1 MNATALGLA
10 IVLLATGISQAG
22 DYYIY
27 RDGAGRIWLSNEDPR
42 NKDESAARRPDD
54 VTIVK
59 QYQWQDV
66 TDEQLAASAA
76 AERALAEANALRDVA
91 TNTKLLANEV
101 DLAVAQLERLQPTQV
116 NEPIIVVQ
124 TVRPRRFSPPLLTV
138 RPPVTKGGDK
148 HRR

>member
-10 IVLLATGISQAG
+10 IVLLAAGISQAG

-42 NKDESAARRPDD
+42 NNAESAARHPDD

-91 TNTKLLANEV
+91 TNTKRLANEV
-101 DLAVAQLERLQPTQV
+101 DLAAAQLERLQPNQV

-124 TVRPRRFSPPLLTV
+124 TVRPRRFSPPPITA
-138 RPPVTKGGDK
+138 RPVTKGGDK

>member
-10 IVLLATGISQAG
+10 IVLLAAGISQAG

-42 NKDESAARRPDD
+42 NNAGSAARRPDD

-91 TNTKLLANEV
+91 TNTKRLANEV
-101 DLAVAQLERLQPTQV
+101 DLAVAQLERLQPSQV

-124 TVRPRRFSPPLLTV
+124 TVRPRRLSPPPITA
-138 RPPVTKGGDK
+138 RPVTKGGDK